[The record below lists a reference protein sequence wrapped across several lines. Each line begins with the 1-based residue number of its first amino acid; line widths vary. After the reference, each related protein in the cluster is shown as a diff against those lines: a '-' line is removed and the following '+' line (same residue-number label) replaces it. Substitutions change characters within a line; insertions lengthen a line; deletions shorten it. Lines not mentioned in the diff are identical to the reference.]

1 MPKGDGLGFISKDY
15 ADLFRELRG
24 DLVNKAPEALKPPYR
39 VVAGAGGID
48 SLPMGVLRVKIRMP
62 GDHPISDVVQGEY
75 MKWSMVEAL
84 AQSFKKIVTRH
95 VRLAAE
101 VQRMD
106 ILTTL
111 NPKSILMC
119 GDMIKILE
127 VHTPSMAG
135 QQWQFCEFRFDYKVK
150 IEDQDLAAALV
161 AAVFHH
167 MTDFEVIFCQNLES
181 KFREIY
187 HLTVL
192 ELINK
197 RFVLMDGHVIQ
208 QQLQLFKAAK
218 DNVQEVA
225 RLVKEVDVNA
235 FQKEPRFPQG
245 ILDEDDYFP
254 IVSLQRTPLH
264 AAAEAGRLEVVQML
278 VQANAEVNYQD
289 TSGFHALYLAA
300 GSGIPQ
306 VVSYLLSS
314 DAELHLR
321 NKSGYTALHNA
332 VGCGKAECIR
342 VLLKARGDLNLQTR
356 SGLAPV
362 HMAAISNQP
371 TSLEVLH
378 ECKANLDMPAVGGNT
393 PVHEAVMQ
401 NNPEIIQKLFDLKAD
416 INIESGPD
424 HHFATPLHMALERK
438 KKKAVKKLQE
448 LKAVEKVPGGNHSDA
463 AFKEVVE
470 FRLRRKVLR

>member
-1 MPKGDGLGFISKDY
+1 
-15 ADLFRELRG
+15 
-24 DLVNKAPEALKPPYR
+24 
-39 VVAGAGGID
+39 
-48 SLPMGVLRVKIRMP
+48 
-62 GDHPISDVVQGEY
+62 
-75 MKWSMVEAL
+75 
-84 AQSFKKIVTRH
+84 
-95 VRLAAE
+95 
-101 VQRMD
+101 
-106 ILTTL
+106 
-111 NPKSILMC
+111 
-119 GDMIKILE
+119 
-127 VHTPSMAG
+127 
-135 QQWQFCEFRFDYKVK
+135 
-150 IEDQDLAAALV
+150 
-161 AAVFHH
+161 